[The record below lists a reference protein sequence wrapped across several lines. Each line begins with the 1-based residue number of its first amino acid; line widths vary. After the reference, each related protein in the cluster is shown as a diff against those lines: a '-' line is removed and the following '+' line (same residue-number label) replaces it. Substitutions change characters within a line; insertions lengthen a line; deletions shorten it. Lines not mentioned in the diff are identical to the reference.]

1 MASPTGY
8 AAKRPQTLGK
18 RVATG
23 THQGAYS
30 AATLYAAGD
39 TVEHEG
45 VIWRKTDAAVAGTE
59 PTFASASWAPDSYK
73 GSGTGKTLNPASVGG
88 SDTRTTLGT
97 NEGQPSSSQLAD
109 VADRTAAEA

>member
-8 AAKRPQTLGK
+8 ATKRPKTLGQ
-18 RVATG
+18 RSASG

-30 AATLYAAGD
+30 AATTYAAND
-39 TVEHEG
+39 TVEHKG

-59 PTFASASWAPDSYK
+59 PTFGSASWTPDTYK
-73 GSGTGKTLNPASVGG
+73 GSGTGKTLNPSAVGG

-109 VADRTAAEA
+109 VSKRTAAEA